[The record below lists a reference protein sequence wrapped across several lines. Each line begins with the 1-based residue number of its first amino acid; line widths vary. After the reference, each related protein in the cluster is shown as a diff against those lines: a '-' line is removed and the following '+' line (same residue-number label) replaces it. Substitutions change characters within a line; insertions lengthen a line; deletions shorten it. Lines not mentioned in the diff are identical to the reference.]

1 MNTDES
7 TRLAPTEVEGGGH
20 KAGESTLSAKDEI
33 TAYLKSLLKAHK
45 VGIGYIALNLA
56 QMKCLLDRKAIGAIA
71 DWWRKQPK
79 ER

>member
-1 MNTDES
+1 MNIQ
-7 TRLAPTEVEGGGH
+7 PTETEGGGH
-20 KAGESTLSAKDEI
+20 KARAKDEI

-56 QMKCLLDRKAIGAIA
+56 QLKCLLDRKAIGAIA

-79 ER
+79 